1 MGSCNYSYRSD
12 GTKVA
17 RKSSYSDIPQS
28 WIDRVNQYNPD
39 ADLSRIAR
47 QWRERKAEAERKSV
61 FASDIKLGDV
71 ISADRQIIDDS
82 ANLKNKDQHAYW
94 NVKKSDG
101 TTVKYALDG
110 RAFTVEKVEKRKDGV
125 KITAKYDIGADLRQ
139 QAKPYTVTRVVKDD
153 DRFRKYKK

>member
-39 ADLSRIAR
+39 ADLSQIAR
-47 QWRERKAEAERKSV
+47 QWRERKAESERDSV
-61 FASDIKLGDV
+61 FASNLKPGDK
-71 ISADRQIIDDS
+71 INANRKIIDDS
-82 ANLKNKDQHAYW
+82 AKLKNQDQHAYW

-101 TTVKYALDG
+101 TTDRYALDA
-110 RAFTVEKVEKRKDGV
+110 RDLIVEKIEKRKDGV

-139 QAKPYTVTRVVKDD
+139 QLKPYTVTRVVKDD